1 MEKRWLCLRSYV
13 MQNNKHHRVAEN
25 LRGISLVT
33 FDGTAMNGASHYAY
47 RKVDPGIL
55 VVQSAQDR
63 TGEECSRPVR

>member
-1 MEKRWLCLRSYV
+1 

-33 FDGTAMNGASHYAY
+33 FDGTAMNGASHCAY

-55 VVQSAQDR
+55 VVQSAQDGR
-63 TGEECSRPVR
+63 ERNVPGPFDDARDLRILVQ